1 MLITGLLFCLTAS
14 TIPATGQEHSQNER
28 ATSQGAVKGPQI
40 EVKTDRFTK
49 VTTVTLKPLKIVDK
63 ADVFLTMEIETKLGQ
78 KGQDKEVVIAF
89 VKLEL
94 QSKDPLFPDIKELN
108 FLVDDQPLSAGKA
121 KFDLDRLTDINGE
134 LKPGFKFR
142 EFANSLAFDRPAL
155 EQISKANRI
164 EMQLGPIETTFSN
177 TLVASLREYA
187 VQVLAQ
193 HKIAKEKQP

>member
-1 MLITGLLFCLTAS
+1 MLCLTAS

-28 ATSQGAVKGPQI
+28 AASQGAVKGVPI

-49 VTTVTLKPLKIVDK
+49 VTTVSLKSQKLVDK

-78 KGQDKEVVIAF
+78 KGQEKEMVIAF
-89 VKLEL
+89 IKLEL

-121 KFDLDRLTDINGE
+121 KFDLDRLADINGE

-142 EFANSLAFDRPAL
+142 EFASSLAFDRPAL
-155 EQISKANRI
+155 ELISKANRI
-164 EMQLGPIETTFSN
+164 EMQIGPIETTFSN

-187 VQVLAQ
+187 TEVLKQHRISKERAQ
-193 HKIAKEKQP
+193 

>member
-1 MLITGLLFCLTAS
+1 MLCLTAS
-14 TIPATGQEHSQNER
+14 TISATGQEHSQNER
-28 ATSQGAVKGPQI
+28 ASSQGAVKGPPI

-49 VTTVTLKPLKIVDK
+49 VTTVTLKPQRLVDK

-78 KGQDKEVVIAF
+78 KDQDKELVIAF

-94 QSKDPLFPDIKELN
+94 QSKDPLFPESKELN
-108 FLVDDQPLSAGKA
+108 LLVDDQPLSAGKA
-121 KFDLDRLTDINGE
+121 KFDLDGLADINGA

-187 VQVLAQ
+187 TEVLTQ
-193 HKIAKEKQP
+193 HKISKERKQ